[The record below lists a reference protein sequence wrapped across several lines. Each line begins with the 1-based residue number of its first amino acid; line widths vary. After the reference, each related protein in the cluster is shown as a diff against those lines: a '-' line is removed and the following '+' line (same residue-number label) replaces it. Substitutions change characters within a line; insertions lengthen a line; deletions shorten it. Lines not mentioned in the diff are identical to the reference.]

1 MKQRVPSVGRIAR
14 NVLICNYPAFK
25 VTIVHKSVESVKT
38 SKYGNIWTATEP
50 LAIGH
55 FPDTRICP
63 IMTVMALNS

>member
-38 SKYGNIWTATEP
+38 SKYGNI
-50 LAIGH
+50 
-55 FPDTRICP
+55 
-63 IMTVMALNS
+63 